1 MTLSLWEVLVN
12 ETADLL
18 LVNELITGFSS
29 SLLTIV
35 IVSVSVE
42 VLPAVSVTV
51 TVNVSLWLPYV

>member
-1 MTLSLWEVLVN
+1 MLVS

-35 IVSVSVE
+35 IVRVSVD
-42 VLPAVSVTV
+42 VFPAVSVTV
-51 TVNVSLWLPYV
+51 TVNVSVEVP

>member
-1 MTLSLWEVLVN
+1 VLVS

-35 IVSVSVE
+35 IVSVSVD
-42 VLPAVSVTV
+42 VFPAVSVTV
-51 TVNVSLWLPYV
+51 TVNVSLVVP